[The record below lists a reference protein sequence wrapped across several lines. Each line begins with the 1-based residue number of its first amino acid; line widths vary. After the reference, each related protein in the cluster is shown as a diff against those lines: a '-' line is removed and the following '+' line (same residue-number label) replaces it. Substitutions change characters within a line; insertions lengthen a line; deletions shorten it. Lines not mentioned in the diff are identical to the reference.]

1 MEQSKVLPLKETKLP
16 AGDANGGFADCIAAR
31 PLSLLVSPPLLDAG
45 ATALNQDDQ
54 HENKKHAGSNPDDCR
69 CVHYDSP
76 FRVFGSI
83 WVTWC
88 EVLQTPQDLRWVV
101 SYLTFVRRR

>member
-1 MEQSKVLPLKETKLP
+1 
-16 AGDANGGFADCIAAR
+16 
-31 PLSLLVSPPLLDAG
+31 
-45 ATALNQDDQ
+45 
-54 HENKKHAGSNPDDCR
+54 
-69 CVHYDSP
+69 
-76 FRVFGSI
+76 VFGSI